1 MHRLNE
7 HPRDAV
13 SELLRGVKVHSTV
26 YCLSDLRAP
35 WGFHVEDSAVAK
47 FHLVLEGSCVLAL
60 DGGEQVDLG
69 CGDLVLLPT
78 GTGHAVRDRPGSRI
92 RDLERILTDHPLD
105 GDARLSF
112 GGRGRRTRLVC
123 GGFQLADA
131 LPSGLLALLPTVV
144 SLDAGPGGLG
154 RWLQPLF
161 ELLREEADGRQ
172 PGAAAVFTK
181 LADVFLAQALRSY
194 LLGAQDAGLVQLAP
208 LRDPAIAQAVH
219 LLRSR
224 PDKSWTVG
232 DLART
237 VGLSRTLFTARFRE
251 LVGDSPIRYLTKV
264 RLSRAAGYLTTTDHN
279 LATIARRTGYDSE
292 AALSK
297 AFKREYG
304 TSPGGYRRLR
314 AAQPIAID
322 GDDHDAGRGDTGA
335 QTPPA
340 GRRSTRPARART

>member
-194 LLGAQDAGLVQLAP
+194 LLGRVRRHERLRERDELRTRGGRLLDQLAGLV
-208 LRDPAIAQAVH
+208 D
-219 LLRSR
+219 
-224 PDKSWTVG
+224 G
-232 DLART
+232 
-237 VGLSRTLFTARFRE
+237 GLPVQEDRGCL
-251 LVGDSPIRYLTKV
+251 D
-264 RLSRAAGYLTTTDHN
+264 
-279 LATIARRTGYDSE
+279 
-292 AALSK
+292 
-297 AFKREYG
+297 
-304 TSPGGYRRLR
+304 GGN
-314 AAQPIAID
+314 D
-322 GDDHDAGRGDTGA
+322 RGHW
-335 QTPPA
+335 
-340 GRRSTRPARART
+340 